1 MGGDK
6 RVRVVIAGAHPI
18 IRGVV
23 RLSCA
28 EESELEVVAE
38 TEDEAG
44 LRVACR
50 EREPDVLVLDSE
62 LADVDGLEALARLR
76 EDRVDIPVLMLSYRT
91 DGSSILAAFRL
102 GVRGYLGK
110 ADGLRESGG
119 AVCRIARGERV
130 VPPELD
136 EAAVAALGA
145 FARQAREGSKVTA
158 ALTGRQI
165 EILALVSQ
173 GLTMQQAATRLG
185 ISPRTVESHVR
196 NLYRKLEV
204 SSRVQAVAK
213 AARLGLIDFG

>member
-1 MGGDK
+1 MGGDR
-6 RVRVVIAGAHPI
+6 RVKVVIAGGHPI

-38 TEDEAG
+38 ADDEAA
-44 LRVACR
+44 LRQACR

-62 LADVDGLEALARLR
+62 LADGDGLEALARLR
-76 EDRVDIPVLMLSYRT
+76 ADHFDVPVLMLSDHT

-102 GVRGYLGK
+102 GVRGYLAK

-130 VPPELD
+130 VPARLD
-136 EAAVAALGA
+136 EAAVDALGA

-158 ALTGRQI
+158 TLTARQI
-165 EILALVSQ
+165 EILALVSD
-173 GLTMQQAATRLG
+173 GLTMQQVATRLG

-204 SSRVQAVAK
+204 STRVQAVAK